1 MRYEDS
7 VSIST
12 PEGVAID
19 MILAGL
25 GSRFVAGLVDALIK
39 GVILGTLFL
48 ATNVLAGEGFG
59 GGVLVALLLAL
70 SFLINFGYDVL
81 FEVLS
86 SGRTPGKR
94 MIGIRVV
101 SESGQPVGFVASAI
115 RNLMR
120 LVDMLPVGYVVGSV
134 AVLAN
139 ARNQRL
145 GDLAAGT
152 LVVRE
157 RRSQHEMPW
166 GPAPTSV
173 PFHELQT
180 WDVSAV
186 TDEEVATV
194 RAFLARRYEL
204 AHAARN
210 QLADDLARGLR
221 PRVAGA
227 HGHLSPDDF
236 LAALVAAKTARA

>member
-39 GVILGTLFL
+39 GVILGILFL
-48 ATNVLAGEGFG
+48 ATNILTGEGFG

-120 LVDMLPVGYVVGSV
+120 LVDMLPAGYVVGSV

-145 GDLAAGT
+145 GDVAAST

-157 RRSQHEMPW
+157 RRIQHEMPW

-227 HGHLSPDDF
+227 LGHLSPDDF

>member
-39 GVILGTLFL
+39 GVVLGILFL
-48 ATNVLAGEGFG
+48 ATNILTGEGFG
-59 GGVLVALLLAL
+59 GGELVALLLAL

-145 GDLAAGT
+145 GDVAAST

-173 PFHELQT
+173 PYHELET

-186 TDEEVATV
+186 TDEEVAAV

-227 HGHLSPDDF
+227 HSHLSPDDF